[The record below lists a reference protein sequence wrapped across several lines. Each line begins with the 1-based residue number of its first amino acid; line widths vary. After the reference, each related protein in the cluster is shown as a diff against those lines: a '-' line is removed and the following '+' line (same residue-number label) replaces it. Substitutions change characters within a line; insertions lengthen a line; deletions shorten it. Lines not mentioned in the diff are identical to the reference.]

1 MNRKIEPGL
10 GRVVP
15 TVGLAAL
22 ILAPAVAAQS
32 ASDVL
37 ETAMNRYAERVA
49 GVENYTVVQEAMG
62 FTATSYYVKKMVDG
76 RPFFELQSQYGEG
89 EPETGPGEFYNEF
102 GKLVDRA
109 SSEGTATVDGH
120 ECHVVTVDDFSGL
133 DFGGDEEDQQFK
145 PRKGT
150 FYLDSDDYVL
160 RKMVMEGDMDDGDQ
174 MRPVTMEALFQ
185 DYQEVESMLHPFR
198 TTLTIHGM
206 QGAVSEE
213 ELQQARQA
221 LEEMEKRLDEMPE
234 SQRSMMESMLKSQ
247 MEQLRNIVDSGQMQI
262 TMQVKDLKVNA
273 GPPQN

>member
-1 MNRKIEPGL
+1 MNRKIVPGL
-10 GRVVP
+10 GRSVLA
-15 TVGLAAL
+15 VGLVAL
-22 ILAPAVAAQS
+22 SLAPAVAAQS
-32 ASDVL
+32 AGDVL
-37 ETAMNRYAERVA
+37 ERAMERYADRVA
-49 GVENYTVVQEAMG
+49 DVDNYTVVQEAMG
-62 FTATSYYVKKMVDG
+62 FTATSYFVKKIVDG
-76 RPFFELQSQYGEG
+76 QPVFELQSQYGDG

-102 GKLVDRA
+102 GKLVSRA
-109 SSEGTATVDGH
+109 QLEGTETVDGNR
-120 ECHVVTVDDFSGL
+120 CHVVTVDDFSGL
-133 DFGGDEEDQQFK
+133 DFGGDAGDREFT

-160 RKMVMEGDMDDGDQ
+160 RKMVMEGDMESEGQ
-174 MRPVTMEALFQ
+174 KQPVTMEALFE

-206 QGAVSEE
+206 QGAISED

-221 LEEMEKRLDEMPE
+221 LDEMEKRLDEMPE
-234 SQRSMMESMLKSQ
+234 SQRSMMEGMLKSQ